1 MRKLTLNHNQNI
13 IVCTASKCEWY
24 PAPCCQ
30 EKSTNR
36 HRVVKQNKAPTRHC
50 VVKDAYINL
59 VPFRQGNT
67 HQPGPVL
74 QRNMH
79 YPVPCCQGN
88 KLVHGTVLSRK
99 QASTRHCVVKEESD
113 DSAHE
118 VRVSNQHRHNL
129 VKHHMTWAEGKEA
142 LGYIT
147 IIWGENIILL
157 LYKRRLNKIIILHI
171 KNTRSKGI
179 IIDFDCLIRY

>member
-1 MRKLTLNHNQNI
+1 MNGTRYRVVK
-13 IVCTASKCEWY
+13 K
-24 PAPCCQ
+24 
-30 EKSTNR
+30 KSTYR
-36 HRVVKQNKAPTRHC
+36 HRVVKETN
-50 VVKDAYINL
+50 AYPAL
-59 VPFRQGNT
+59 CC
-67 HQPGPVL
+67 
-74 QRNMH
+74 QRNKH
-79 YPVPCCQGN
+79 LP
-88 KLVHGTVLSRK
+88 GTVLSRK
-99 QASTRHCVVKEESD
+99 QAPTRHCVVKEESD